1 MEPAR
6 MPPPPMSDEET
17 AALLRRRRGRNI
29 GMLVVLIALVAIFYA
44 ITMAKLTGS

>member
-6 MPPPPMSDEET
+6 MSDEE
-17 AALLRRRRGRNI
+17 AAAFYRRRRGRNI